1 MHGQHVPAPLWH
13 SPRVCSW
20 PGGAGPPVNYPWP
33 NCGEPYGLQNPCTRY
48 KSARHQKP
56 WGCRLEAALR
66 TEIGPCPSEL
76 PPFPRGGRLTGR
88 SHLGSLRSGR
98 PFRLPHER
106 CLSAAA
112 LTIGLH
118 GQCVR
123 GVWGTGRREQQGH
136 WHREPRAPWSE
147 PPSEALPHGDLI
159 PKCEGTERPP
169 TLIPVAGH
177 PACAGVLRTLD
188 AGPQPWTWPCRPWGT
203 GLWGAGHP
211 PPPSRITELFS
222 GRAEE
227 IISLLPNRLLSQVP
241 DSSLTRGHQAESVV
255 CQILS
260 RHC

>member
-1 MHGQHVPAPLWH
+1 MGPTGPPCQRLLAHTWLSGLPWSGGMTSMHGQHVPAPLWH

-56 WGCRLEAALR
+56 RGCRLEAALR

-98 PFRLPHER
+98 PFRLPHEW

-159 PKCEGTERPP
+159 PKCEGTERPRLSFQWRD
-169 TLIPVAGH
+169 TQPVQASSGH
-177 PACAGVLRTLD
+177 
-188 AGPQPWTWPCRPWGT
+188 
-203 GLWGAGHP
+203 
-211 PPPSRITELFS
+211 
-222 GRAEE
+222 
-227 IISLLPNRLLSQVP
+227 
-241 DSSLTRGHQAESVV
+241 
-255 CQILS
+255 
-260 RHC
+260 